1 VEIAKMNSPKRIRLI
16 YQLLK
21 VDAGDQYKDSE
32 ILEFANSIYDI
43 FLSEDDSGYEYKS
56 YYEDKDIKDSYSLLS
71 SGSWDLIEQERD
83 LINDVYEFESD
94 DFIINKPWKNNYFG
108 GEYEY

>member
-1 VEIAKMNSPKRIRLI
+1 MNSPKCIRLI
-16 YQLLK
+16 YRLLK

-32 ILEFANSIYDI
+32 ILGYANSIYDI
-43 FLSEDDSGYEYKS
+43 FLSKDEIGYEYKS

-94 DFIINKPWKNNYFG
+94 DFIINKPWKSNYFG